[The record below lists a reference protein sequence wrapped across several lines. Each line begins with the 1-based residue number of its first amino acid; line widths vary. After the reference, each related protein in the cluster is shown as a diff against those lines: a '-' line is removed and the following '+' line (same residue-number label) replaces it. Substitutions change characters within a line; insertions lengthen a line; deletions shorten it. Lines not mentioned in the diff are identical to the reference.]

1 MREAACLA
9 VFYAP
14 IVQASE
20 RACCLCT
27 DSRPFRFALCPC
39 GVASLLTRATPKSA
53 LPCACGGRCV
63 GFFSCI
69 SSFRFALRL
78 RGEVGEYRRF
88 CGWLGGNVVFR
99 GVCGGIPVDSQSS
112 TSSGFASLTHLPL
125 RRERRGNVYL
135 LCPLSGI
142 PFGAKNAP
150 FVRTCMVACRYGQM
164 GRRFGFPRGFI
175 CFVQQNGV
183 CHDLPPGF
191 SSSRSS
197 FLPRQKAYAIS
208 ISIAAAK
215 NSREEAR
222 LARTESISSRR

>member
-14 IVQASE
+14 IVQALS
-20 RACCLCT
+20 
-27 DSRPFRFALCPC
+27 FCPEPLR
-39 GVASLLTRATPKSA
+39 GRVAFDAGNAQK
-53 LPCACGGRCV
+53 
-63 GFFSCI
+63 
-69 SSFRFALRL
+69 RFALRL

-99 GVCGGIPVDSQSS
+99 GVCGGIPVELSLCAGGPDET
-112 TSSGFASLTHLPL
+112 TSPMC
-125 RRERRGNVYL
+125 RRERRGSVYL

>member
-1 MREAACLA
+1 MHRQ
-9 VFYAP
+9 
-14 IVQASE
+14 QALS
-20 RACCLCT
+20 
-27 DSRPFRFALCPC
+27 FCPEPLR
-39 GVASLLTRATPKSA
+39 GRVAFDAGHAQK
-53 LPCACGGRCV
+53 
-63 GFFSCI
+63 
-69 SSFRFALRL
+69 RFALRL
-78 RGEVGEYRRF
+78 RGRLLGVAPLIVSSTLCPAPAGEVGEYRRF

-99 GVCGGIPVDSQSS
+99 GVCGGIPVELSLCAGGPDET
-112 TSSGFASLTHLPL
+112 TSPMC
-125 RRERRGNVYL
+125 RRERRGSVYL

-142 PFGAKNAP
+142 SFGAKNAP